1 MTLEP
6 PPLAHARL
14 DLGWVAHER
23 LGMWSIEVVNPV
35 TSDLLGA
42 KVQPLR
48 AYQNV
53 VEFLISA
60 TAAQREA
67 MLELLDPA
75 PFG

>member
-14 DLGWVAHER
+14 DLGWVASER

-35 TSDLLGA
+35 TSDLLA
-42 KVQPLR
+42 ARVQPLR

-53 VEFLISA
+53 TEFLLQA
-60 TAAQREA
+60 TARQREA
-67 MLELLDPA
+67 MLELLDPP